1 MSRLLVVVAVK
12 PRHIW
17 VFCPVMA
24 VGRCCHL
31 ALRVDGDDDGLC
43 TKPRG
48 DGIKSLAY

>member
-12 PRHIW
+12 PRHIL

-31 ALRVDGDDDGLC
+31 AAGGR
-43 TKPRG
+43 
-48 DGIKSLAY
+48 